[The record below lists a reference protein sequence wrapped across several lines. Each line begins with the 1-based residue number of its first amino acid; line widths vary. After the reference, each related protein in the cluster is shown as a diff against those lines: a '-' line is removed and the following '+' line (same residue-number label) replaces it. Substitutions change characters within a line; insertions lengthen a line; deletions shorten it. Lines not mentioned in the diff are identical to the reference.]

1 MERISDLISLIEKI
15 FNIKITTINSFGNRV
30 IFIGHD
36 FLLDIT
42 IENNE
47 LIIETISIPLEKRN
61 KGLTKS
67 FIKNLM
73 IYIKED
79 NILSTLKITAVIA
92 SSLNSICK
100 SLDFC
105 HEDFIYPNFNT
116 EDYESFDGFYGSY
129 TKKCS

>member
-1 MERISDLISLIEKI
+1 MERISDLINLIEKT
-15 FNIKITTINSFGNRV
+15 FDIKITTINSFRNRI

-100 SLDFC
+100 NLEFI
-105 HEDFIYPNFNT
+105 HEDYIYPDFDKK
-116 EDYESFDGFYGSY
+116 EYDSFDGYYGSY
-129 TKKCS
+129 SKII